1 MDRQRHSRS
10 AGTKRI
16 IKENPMLLPHG
27 AIVALAD
34 GENFELYRNTG
45 NEAEPELT
53 SQPVPKLDTNNHSG
67 GSHHSSPGNH
77 ADSMVGEDAH
87 AAAVVTWLN
96 GQVLSHKIKD
106 LVVIAP
112 PRTLGELRKHYHKMT
127 ERAVIKELHKDLIGK
142 QPSDI
147 LIALR
152 EKH

>member
-1 MDRQRHSRS
+1 
-10 AGTKRI
+10 
-16 IKENPMLLPHG
+16 MLLPHG
-27 AIVALAD
+27 AIVAIAD

-45 NEAEPELT
+45 NEAEPELAA
-53 SQPVPKLDTNNHSG
+53 QPVPKLDSSNHSG
-67 GSHHSSPGNH
+67 GSHRSSPGNH
-77 ADSMVGEDAH
+77 ADSIVGEDAH
-87 AAAVVTWLN
+87 AAAVATWLN

-106 LVVIAP
+106 LVVVAP

-127 ERAVIKELHKDLIGK
+127 GRAVIKELHKDLIGK